1 MTAFL
6 QEEEREKRE
15 SKSNLLKREQK
26 TTAKS
31 NLLKREREQKTTA
44 KSNLLTS
51 PQKEQRPVVL
61 LVNLKVKYPFVIDA
75 RVNSMLTACSVCG
88 YWLGSSLV

>member
-6 QEEEREKRE
+6 QEEERERRE
-15 SKSNLLKREQK
+15 SKSNLL
-26 TTAKS
+26 
-31 NLLKREREQKTTA
+31 EREQKTTA

-61 LVNLKVKYPFVIDA
+61 LINL
-75 RVNSMLTACSVCG
+75 T
-88 YWLGSSLV
+88 